1 MASLFQISDDLRGDG
16 MAGRVFPVIKSLPHA
31 GRGFR
36 ISSERPAISEVLL
49 LAGGVRP
56 KGFRAQLGRSVLDL
70 PVSGDRRLMDVWREE
85 IGGLSEYFDLG
96 GGRVRVL
103 IDGVSLPPRAKWASA
118 FGCDVQVERDAG
130 AYRGTGGVL
139 KDACRGTAGEAYVLV
154 MNACQL
160 MCQPLGPL
168 VERLM
173 ACGADVSFPIE
184 PSGGAGGVFL
194 VRAGCL
200 AALPDVGFV
209 DFKEQA
215 IPVIA
220 KRHKVRVAELDAASS
235 LPIRSL
241 QDYINAVR
249 HFHGRQGGD
258 AGQGLALVEA
268 GARVSG
274 SARLHDSVVL
284 AGGRVDAGAILA
296 GSLVTAGGVVRQGR
310 RVVHGLVTGSR

>member
-1 MASLFQISDDLRGDG
+1 
-16 MAGRVFPVIKSLPHA
+16 MAGRVASPVFKSVPHPA
-31 GRGFR
+31 RGLR
-36 ISSERPAISEVLL
+36 ISNEHPAISDVLL

-85 IGGLSEYFDLG
+85 IGRLSEHFDLDG
-96 GGRVRVL
+96 GGVRVL
-103 IDGVSLPPRAKWASA
+103 IDGVSLPPRGRSASS
-118 FGCDVQVERDAG
+118 FGYDVRVERDSR

-139 KDACRGTAGEAYVLV
+139 KDACRDTRDDAYVLV
-154 MNACQL
+154 MHASQL

-184 PSGGAGGVFL
+184 PSGEAGGVFL

-241 QDYINAVR
+241 HDYVHAVR
-249 HFHGRQGGD
+249 HDHVRRGGD
-258 AGQGLALVEA
+258 AGQGVALVEA
-268 GARVSG
+268 GARVSET
-274 SARLHDSVVL
+274 ARLHDSVVL
-284 AGGRVDAGAILA
+284 AGGRVEAGAILA
-296 GSLVTAGGVVRQGR
+296 GSLVTSGGVVRQGR